1 MIKIQVLAPTHTKEI
16 FNRLEILALP
26 NLIAKCCLCLMH
38 KIYLK
43 VAPPNIISIFN
54 RVDRIAPRRE
64 PEYFEIPYNRLKSTD
79 KSMNYVGPKMY
90 NLTVNAVNRS
100 LKDSVTQLQE
110 KFTNSFKATVNRY
123 LLEVQARDQTS
134 LNWSKTNYALM

>member
-1 MIKIQVLAPTHTKEI
+1 
-16 FNRLEILALP
+16 
-26 NLIAKCCLCLMH
+26 MH